1 MTTPGFADRLAR
13 VPVAATTAMTVR
25 ARELRAQGHSVIALT
40 IGEPNFDTEPHAI
53 EAAHQAALRG
63 ETKYPAQDGIPPLKL
78 AIQKKF
84 KREHG
89 LDYALDE
96 IAVSGGGKQAI
107 FNALMATVNDGDE
120 VVIPAPY
127 WGAYPLMTKLVGGVP
142 VVVNCPENNGFRLRP
157 EDLEAAIT
165 PKTKWLM
172 LNFPNNP
179 TGAVCTP
186 EDLRK
191 IADVMLRHPHVWIMS
206 DDMYEHLMYA
216 DFQYTTLCAVEPK
229 LRDRTVI
236 ISGVSKTYAMTGWRI
251 GFAAGPQPLIKAMV
265 NMQGQVT
272 AGASSVG
279 QAAAVAALE
288 GPQEGVAQ
296 RKAIYQARRDRV
308 VAALNAMPGITCHK
322 PEGAFYVYPDC
333 SEALGKKTQKGK
345 VLTTDEDFIV
355 ELLEQEGV
363 AVVHGTAFGQGP
375 NFRIS
380 YAAKTEQLEDAC
392 RRIQRFTA
400 SLV

>member
-1 MTTPGFADRLAR
+1 MPALAKRLAR
-13 VPVAATTAMTVR
+13 VPVAATVAMTIK
-25 ARELRAQGHSVIALT
+25 ARELRAQGVNVIALT

-63 ETKYPAQDGIPPLKL
+63 DTKYPAQDGIPALKA
-78 AIQKKF
+78 AIQRKF

-89 LDYALDE
+89 MDFALDE
-96 IAVSGGGKQAI
+96 ISVSNGGKQSI
-107 FNALMATVNDGDE
+107 FNAFMATIDEGDE
-120 VVIPAPY
+120 VIVPAPY
-127 WGAYPLMTKLVGGVP
+127 WGAYPLMARLVGGEA

-186 EDLRK
+186 DDLRA

-216 DFQYTTLCAVEPK
+216 DFKYTTLSAIEPK

-251 GFAAGPQPLIKAMV
+251 GFAVGPKDLIKAMV
-265 NMQGQVT
+265 NMQGQAT
-272 AGASSVG
+272 AGVSTVG
-279 QAAAVAALE
+279 QAAAIAALD
-288 GPQEGVAQ
+288 GPQEGVAE
-296 RKAIYQARRDRV
+296 RKAIYKARRDRV
-308 VAALNAMPGITCHK
+308 VDALNAMPGITCHR
-322 PEGAFYVYPDC
+322 PEGAFYVYPNIAGTIGR
-333 SEALGKKTQKGK
+333 STPKGK
-345 VLTTDEDFIV
+345 LLANDEDFA
-355 ELLEQEGV
+355 LACLEEAHV
-363 AVVHGTAFGQGP
+363 ALVAGKAFGMSP
-375 NFRIS
+375 YLRIS
-380 YAAKTEQLEDAC
+380 YATDDESLDEAM
-392 RRIQRFTA
+392 RRMGA
-400 SLV
+400 WVGSLT